1 MQYSY
6 IPPHTTPA
14 EKNFYANKKP
24 FDLLVKGSN
33 FLKSYQ
39 IEDTLLPKYIAAIME
54 TASVIQTFRKPFKS

>member
-6 IPPHTTPA
+6 IPPYKTPA

-39 IEDTLLPKYIAAIME
+39 IEEILLPKHITAIINSLCY
-54 TASVIQTFRKPFKS
+54 TSF

>member
-6 IPPHTTPA
+6 IPPYKTPA

-33 FLKSYQ
+33 FLKSYRGR
-39 IEDTLLPKYIAAIME
+39 DLNP
-54 TASVIQTFRKPFKS
+54 

>member
-6 IPPHTTPA
+6 IPPHKTPA

-39 IEDTLLPKYIAAIME
+39 IGVY
-54 TASVIQTFRKPFKS
+54 RYY